1 MRIFS
6 DITKTVGGTPLVEM
20 QRIGKD
26 LPGRLLLKLEFF
38 NPLSS
43 VKDRIG
49 VNMIEAAEA
58 SGRLKKGMSI
68 FEPTSGNTGIALA
81 FVCAAKGYK
90 LTLVMPETMSMERRT
105 LLLML
110 GAELILTP
118 AALGI
123 KGSIAK
129 AQELAAKTPNSFV
142 PSQFENPDNPAIH
155 EKTTAVEIWND
166 TDGGVDIVV
175 SGVGTGGTITGVGHV
190 LKKKKPTVKM
200 VAVEPAESPV
210 LSGGTHT
217 PHKIQGIGTGFIP
230 ALLDR
235 GVIDAIEQVSS
246 DEAIATARKV
256 IKEEGIPVGISSG
269 AAIAAG
275 LRWAA
280 KSENKGKMIVVIV
293 PSSTERYLSTLLA
306 KDESEKASKLTPV

>member
-1 MRIFS
+1 MKIFS

-26 LPGRLLLKLEFF
+26 LPGRVILKLEFF

-49 VNMIEAAEA
+49 LGMIEAAEVA
-58 SGRLKKGMSI
+58 GKLKKGMHVI
-68 FEPTSGNTGIALA
+68 EPTSGNTGIALA
-81 FVCAAKGYK
+81 FVCASKGYK

-118 AALGI
+118 GPLGI

-142 PSQFENPDNPAIH
+142 PSQFENADNPAAH
-155 EKTTAVEIWND
+155 RETTAMEIWRD
-166 TDGGVDIVV
+166 TDGQVDIVI

-190 LKKKKPTVKM
+190 LKMKKPSVKM
-200 VAVEPAESPV
+200 VAVEPTESPV

-230 ALLDR
+230 ANVDR
-235 GVIDAIEQVSS
+235 GVIDGIEQVSS

-280 KSENKGKMIVVIV
+280 KAENKDKMIVVIV

-306 KDESEKASKLTPV
+306 KDEAEKAAKLAAT